1 MKKLFYFAA
10 FAACLLTS
18 CQQVEKEEDLKT
30 PEENESQD
38 KKETPGLVFTA
49 TTESSATKTALE
61 EDSGNY
67 NVAWRS
73 GDEITIIDAAATPNV
88 GDTAFKNKKKVK
100 IFFRKLFLPYLQT
113 TSETPV

>member
-10 FAACLLTS
+10 FAACVLTS
-18 CQQVEKEEDLKT
+18 CQQVLDIQEKEEDLK
-30 PEENESQD
+30 
-38 KKETPGLVFTA
+38 TPGLVFTA

-88 GDTAFKNKKKVK
+88 GDS
-100 IFFRKLFLPYLQT
+100 IFPFSCPPWPWQT
-113 TSETPV
+113 FIFIL